1 MLNIHISSLL
11 CLGVIFLGTII
22 YGMRTRISAMGSDI
36 EGKRKAFHKTQGN
49 VFIVIGIILIII
61 AGISNLLNRE
71 AFLAFFTAGLTS
83 LGFKLS
89 FYYRDKQN
97 KND

>member
-1 MLNIHISSLL
+1 
-11 CLGVIFLGTII
+11 
-22 YGMRTRISAMGSDI
+22 
-36 EGKRKAFHKTQGN
+36 
-49 VFIVIGIILIII
+49 LIII